1 MKNLIFKKTFIIA
14 EAGCNHNGKIEIA
27 FKLIDQAKKCGADA
41 IKFQAFNPDDLV
53 SKNAKIAPYAR
64 KNNFKNSQYELQ
76 KKISLSFEKFLLLK
90 NYSKKKRIKF
100 ICSAFDLKS
109 LDLLKKMK
117 LDIIK
122 IPSGEINNLPYLN
135 SLKNNTN
142 NLIFST
148 GMSSMKEIN
157 FLKKHFFSKYKKN
170 KMAILHCTSSY
181 PCSNEN
187 VNLNTIN
194 LLKEKFNVPIG
205 FSDHTTS
212 VDIPSYAVSM
222 GSKIIEKHFTLSKKM
237 KGPDHFMSLNINEF
251 KNMVSKIRDIEIIV
265 GNFEKKIFDVEKKIS
280 KFARKSLVAEEDIY
294 PGDIFDEFN
303 ISIKRPGT
311 GISPMNYYRILG
323 KKSKKFLKKDSLI
336 KL

>member
-53 SKNAKIAPYAR
+53 LKNAKIAPYAR
-64 KNNFKNSQYELQ
+64 NKSYKNSQYELQ
-76 KKISLSFEKFLLLK
+76 KNISLSLEKFFLLK
-90 NYSKKKRIKF
+90 NYSKKRGIKF
-100 ICSAFDLKS
+100 ICSAFDIKSVNILKQ
-109 LDLLKKMK
+109 MK

-122 IPSGEINNLPYLN
+122 VPSGEINNLPYLN
-135 SLKNNTN
+135 SLKSNTN

-148 GMSSMKEIN
+148 GMSSIKEID
-157 FLKKHFFSKYKKN
+157 FLKKHFLSKYKKK

-181 PCSNEN
+181 PCINEN

-212 VDIPSYAVSM
+212 IDIPSYAVSM
-222 GSKIIEKHFTLSKKM
+222 GSKIVEKHFTLSKKM
-237 KGPDHFMSLNINEF
+237 KGPDHFMSLNVSEF
-251 KNMVSKIRDIEIIV
+251 KKMVNKIRDTEVIL
-265 GNFEKKIFDVEKKIS
+265 GRFEKKIFNVEKKIS
-280 KFARKSLVAEEDIY
+280 KFARKSLVAIKDIY
-294 PGDIFDEFN
+294 PGDFFNEMN
-303 ISIKRPGT
+303 ISVKRPGT
-311 GISPMNYYRILG
+311 GISPMNYYKILG
-323 KKSKKFLKKDSLI
+323 KKSKRFFKKDSLL